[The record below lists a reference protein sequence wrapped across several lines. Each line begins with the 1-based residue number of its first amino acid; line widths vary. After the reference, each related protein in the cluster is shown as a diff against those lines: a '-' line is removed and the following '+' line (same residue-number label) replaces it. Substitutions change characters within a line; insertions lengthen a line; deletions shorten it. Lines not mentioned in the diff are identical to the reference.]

1 MYGKELGKDA
11 LTIFCPQTGD
21 SHCRFSIFFC
31 GCKQPKS
38 IHILNSAAK
47 VRLSEHNTK
56 GKTIFFTFIAE
67 REYFRMK
74 LNGKGFHWNDQISLH
89 SYCFYPFLPLP
100 PPPFLNKPNW
110 GASTTTKST
119 SSTSVHRHRRHR
131 QTDIDDVDSEAV
143 EERKKRRR
151 VRTLEASVIKSVD
164 SFLSA
169 PHASFHPKDR
179 GLACGAHN
187 TPRSNRSHPCEPP

>member
-1 MYGKELGKDA
+1 MVASSPNLSTFVFFVQRYA
-11 LTIFCPQTGD
+11 L
-21 SHCRFSIFFC
+21 
-31 GCKQPKS
+31 
-38 IHILNSAAK
+38 
-47 VRLSEHNTK
+47 RLSEHKTK

-74 LNGKGFHWNDQISLH
+74 LNGKGFYWNDQISLH

-119 SSTSVHRHRRHR
+119 SSMSVHRHRRHR
-131 QTDIDDVDSEAV
+131 QTDIDDVDSETV

-151 VRTLEASVIKSVD
+151 VRTLEASVIKSAEWVLSTPHT
-164 SFLSA
+164 SFY
-169 PHASFHPKDR
+169 PKDR